1 MIGLVIVAHGGLA
14 AELQAA
20 MEHVVGKRPGVM
32 SISTEPDD
40 DLVAKQHEIDA
51 AVEAV
56 DAGSGVAVITD
67 MFGGTPCNLAIG
79 ASRSDS
85 VEVIYGA
92 NLPMLVK
99 LAKCGGVF
107 ERQANSL
114 QSFLCRLRFLMPDWA
129 QGFLENMLVNIF
141 DWIAPKCWD
150 DVDFK
155 RGHPA
160 SSFAILFK
168 FSLTGFK
175 AAFNG
180 FFDGKAACSSA
191 FLGAVHNRVNAIT

>member
-40 DLVAKQHEIDA
+40 DLVEKQHEIDA

-99 LAKCGGVF
+99 LAKCRDRSLAEASRCAVEAGVKYIDC
-107 ERQANSL
+107 AS
-114 QSFLCRLRFLMPDWA
+114 
-129 QGFLENMLVNIF
+129 NML
-141 DWIAPKCWD
+141 
-150 DVDFK
+150 
-155 RGHPA
+155 
-160 SSFAILFK
+160 
-168 FSLTGFK
+168 K
-175 AAFNG
+175 A
-180 FFDGKAACSSA
+180 DAC
-191 FLGAVHNRVNAIT
+191 

>member
-40 DLVAKQHEIDA
+40 DLVTKQHEIDA

-99 LAKCGGVF
+99 LAKCRDRSLAEASRCAVEAGVKYIDC
-107 ERQANSL
+107 AS
-114 QSFLCRLRFLMPDWA
+114 
-129 QGFLENMLVNIF
+129 NML
-141 DWIAPKCWD
+141 
-150 DVDFK
+150 
-155 RGHPA
+155 
-160 SSFAILFK
+160 
-168 FSLTGFK
+168 K
-175 AAFNG
+175 A
-180 FFDGKAACSSA
+180 DAC
-191 FLGAVHNRVNAIT
+191 